1 MEEKSV
7 EELKKENS
15 LQFAKRVN
23 STAIDAIDEL
33 YNAFYKNRKSTTS
46 QIQNYLDNPLKNAK
60 HLQDTAEYMRMIN
73 GVLKEITLYKSN
85 MLTYDYFLIPTDM
98 SKYKTKDKF
107 ETAYRKAVLEVKK
120 YNIKF
125 HCRWLSEKTIRKGEM
140 YIYKVQ
146 SDDGITIVEMPN
158 SICKIVGATSGLQ
171 RYAVDLTSIKEDTL
185 NYYPDGIQKL
195 YKKYKN
201 NQLKK
206 DKNFKDGYYK
216 IPLEDGVAFSIEYLE
231 TKGVP
236 YYTSLLRELSLLED
250 MKNLEE
256 TSAVANNFKVLH
268 QTIPTGEDGE
278 ISVDAETAFEYHQ
291 ALKSICPEGVAAL
304 STPYKINPLTLG
316 DNKQKNLDYVNKI
329 ERSIFDNAAIN
340 DDIFSGTKSNNQAII
355 YGANVDSL
363 LAFNLLQ
370 KFKMWLNFDFKKNNS
385 LKNFE
390 VVFVD
395 STIMDK
401 DSKIKMAVNNITT
414 WNSRMQLFAYM
425 GYEPWEAYNILKMEE
440 IMNFDE
446 LMPALMTS
454 HTASSSDVG
463 RTTVA
468 DDPDKS
474 GNVGQAQN

>member
-1 MEEKSV
+1 MEEKSM
-7 EELKKENS
+7 EELRKENS
-15 LQFAKRVN
+15 FEFAKKIN

-33 YNAFYKNRKSTTS
+33 YKAFSKNKRNTTS
-46 QIQNYLDNPLKNAK
+46 QIQGYLDNPLKNAK
-60 HLQDTAEYMRMIN
+60 NLQDTAEYMRMIN

-98 SKYKTKDKF
+98 SKYKSKDKF
-107 ETAYRKAVLEVKK
+107 EADYRKAVLEVKK

-125 HCRWLSEKTIRKGEM
+125 HGRWINEKTIRKGEI
-140 YIYKVQ
+140 YTYKVQ
-146 SDDGITIVEMPN
+146 SKDGITIVDMPN
-158 SICKIVGATSGLQ
+158 SSCKIVGATSGLQ
-171 RYAVDLTSIKEDTL
+171 RYAIDLSTINKDTL
-185 NYYPDGIQKL
+185 AYYPDEIQKL

-201 NQLKK
+201 GQLKK

-216 IPLEDGVAFSIEYLE
+216 IPLENGVAFSVEYLE
-231 TKGVP
+231 TKGIP

-256 TSAVANNFKVLH
+256 TSAVVNNFKVLH
-268 QTIPTGEDGE
+268 QTIPTDENGE
-278 ISVDAETAFEYHQ
+278 ISVDGDTAFEYHQ
-291 ALKSICPEGVAAL
+291 ALKGICPEGVAAL

-329 ERSIFDNAAIN
+329 EKSIFDNAAIN

-355 YGANVDSL
+355 YGANIDSL

-370 KFKMWLNFDFKKNNS
+370 RFKMWLNFDFKKNS
-385 LKNFE
+385 ALRNFE

-401 DSKIKMAVNNITT
+401 DSKVKMAISNSAT

-440 IMNFDE
+440 MMNFDV
-446 LMPALMTS
+446 LMPSMMTS
-454 HTASSSDVG
+454 HTASKGDNG
-463 RTTVA
+463 RPTVE
-468 DDPDKS
+468 DDPSKE